1 MYQERA
7 NPSRGQEKM
16 GKKTA
21 MVMVPTDAVPGSSP
35 VSSALT
41 AFVFCHHCV
50 SDTALFSSLSLS
62 LSLSFNLFS
71 IEIVKSNMD

>member
-7 NPSRGQEKM
+7 NPNCGQEKM
-16 GKKTA
+16 GEKTA

-41 AFVFCHHCV
+41 AFFCHHRV
-50 SDTALFSSLSLS
+50 SDT
-62 LSLSFNLFS
+62 
-71 IEIVKSNMD
+71 V